1 MSSFVGTITST
12 TESSRDHVTS
22 AHPQSTADGGEEEES
37 QQPLSVSSSS
47 SSADSSIP
55 ALLSPPKHLRHLNYL
70 QKVTL
75 RCKASTKR
83 KVTLFSS
90 HI

>member
-37 QQPLSVSSSS
+37 QQPLSVSSS